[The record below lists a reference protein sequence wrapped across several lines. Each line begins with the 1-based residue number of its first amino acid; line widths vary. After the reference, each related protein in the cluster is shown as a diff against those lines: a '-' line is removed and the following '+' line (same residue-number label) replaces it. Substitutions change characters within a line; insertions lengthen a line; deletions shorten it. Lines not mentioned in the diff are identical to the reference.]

1 MKISVHFYLAT
12 MQQTWW
18 LKGRVITHVK
28 VSINSFCVVIFN
40 QVYLFDLPIIS
51 NCPKIT
57 LYQKLKNTGV
67 DLVFFESRNIL
78 KENSYTS

>member
-1 MKISVHFYLAT
+1 MELNIHCLNIDKIV
-12 MQQTWW
+12 Q
-18 LKGRVITHVK
+18 LKIICK
-28 VSINSFCVVIFN
+28 IWCLE
-40 QVYLFDLPIIS
+40 YLFDLPIIS

-67 DLVFFESRNIL
+67 DLVFFDSRNIL